1 VTPDHEDLLRGL
13 SMSDADAAAGLLTPA
28 GGGPGAHPC
37 LEHRTAALVRLA
49 GLVAL
54 PSAPASYHAAV
65 GAALAEGATEDD
77 VVGVL
82 VCLAPVVG
90 TARVVQA
97 APDVALALGYDV
109 DSAFEGPTWPR
120 ERAVAPRP
128 RPVSDG

>member
-1 VTPDHEDLLRGL
+1 
-13 SMSDADAAAGLLTPA
+13 MSDAAAAADLLA
-28 GGGPGAHPC
+28 MASSRSGSHPW
-37 LEHRTAALVRLA
+37 LEHRTAALVHLA

-65 GAALAEGATEDD
+65 AAALAEGASEDD
-77 VVGVL
+77 VLGVL

-90 TARVVQA
+90 TARVIQA

-109 DSAFEGPTWPR
+109 DSAFEGPMAARDRAGLPR
-120 ERAVAPRP
+120 S